1 VKGLKNI
8 IFLINIIVGLALFL
22 SYMAVFTSPEI
33 TVLPS
38 FFALAYPVLLII
50 NAAFVVWWIIVN
62 FKRCLFS
69 LLIIIVGFGHLS
81 RFYQF
86 SGNEIPTEDIE
97 SIHVMS
103 YNVQLFGL
111 YNWGINS
118 TIRDSIIDF
127 IGNESPDILCLQEYY
142 YNSKGV
148 FKTSSEILA
157 KLGNLHVN
165 EAFSAQPDRT
175 QNFGMAT
182 FLSYPVVNKGKIE
195 FENSF
200 NMAQFTDF
208 IWQNDT
214 IRVYNIHLQSIHF
227 DAENYEDVDDLVISE
242 IDKEKLH
249 RYNGI
254 VKKMT
259 YAFERRA
266 AQSEKVREHIENS
279 PYPVIICGDFNDTQ
293 QSYAYHKI
301 AKGFNDCFQD
311 SGKGFG
317 ITFQRKKLR
326 MRIDHILCDKNLK
339 SYGFQTKKIEFSDHF
354 PVSCY
359 ISRKYIK

>member
-1 VKGLKNI
+1 
-8 IFLINIIVGLALFL
+8 
-22 SYMAVFTSPEI
+22 
-33 TVLPS
+33 
-38 FFALAYPVLLII
+38 
-50 NAAFVVWWIIVN
+50 
-62 FKRCLFS
+62 
-69 LLIIIVGFGHLS
+69 
-81 RFYQF
+81 
-86 SGNEIPTEDIE
+86 
-97 SIHVMS
+97 
-103 YNVQLFGL
+103 
-111 YNWGINS
+111 
-118 TIRDSIIDF
+118 
-127 IGNESPDILCLQEYY
+127 
-142 YNSKGV
+142 
-148 FKTSSEILA
+148 
-157 KLGNLHVN
+157 
-165 EAFSAQPDRT
+165 
-175 QNFGMAT
+175 MAT